1 MLSYLCCIEKKQVF
15 LPPALPFS
23 AGNECAESRVAVLPG
38 GVPGLR
44 TRGRRPL
51 AEPPCWPRPRAVQK
65 SGVPGP
71 THTRRVRTCAPVQAA
86 RRPSRTSTPEK
97 LRSAEPAVSGV
108 SLQSSLLKD
117 SVINGF
123 VTVTFPRLNIS
134 TCN

>member
-1 MLSYLCCIEKKQVF
+1 MCRIPRSG
-15 LPPALPFS
+15 PS
-23 AGNECAESRVAVLPG
+23 RRRSRAEDTGKEAA
-38 GVPGLR
+38 
-44 TRGRRPL
+44 RRASLL
-51 AEPPCWPRPRAVQK
+51 AWRLARPCQPRPRAVQK